1 MKAALVYG
9 IDDIRYEETEDIA
22 VKNSN
27 DVKVKVKACGICQ
40 SDVPRVLAGTARYF
54 PIILGHEFSGIV
66 EEVGEAVTNVKVGD
80 HVAGIPLVPCLECED
95 CKKGDYAL
103 CKHYSFIGS
112 RQSGAYAESVV
123 VPATNVI
130 PLDKNISFEA
140 GALTE
145 TSTVALHAFKLVKF
159 DKAKAKNVA
168 ILGFGTIGAFAVQWA
183 RILGAENIV
192 VFGRNEERLQF
203 SKELGAT
210 HTINTTHPEFIKEAM
225 ELTGGKGFDY
235 LFETAGTPDTI
246 KYCFK
251 LAANKAD
258 VCMIGTPQKDVTFS
272 WQEWELMNRKEFNLT
287 GSWMSYSA
295 PFPGA
300 EWTETVEAM
309 KNGSLIYDSRLL
321 YKKYDLSEAK
331 EAFACFKNEKVSGR
345 ILFTNEDVEK

>member
-9 IDDIRYEETEDIA
+9 IDDIRYEETEEVF
-22 VKNSN
+22 VKNSRE
-27 DVKVKVKACGICQ
+27 VKVRVKACGICQ

-66 EEVGEAVTNVKVGD
+66 EEVGDEVTNVKVGD
-80 HVAGIPLVPCLECED
+80 HVAGIPLVPCLEC
-95 CKKGDYAL
+95 
-103 CKHYSFIGS
+103 KHYSFVGS
-112 RQSGAYAESVV
+112 RQSGAFAETVV
-123 VPATNVI
+123 VPDTNLI
-130 PLDKNISFEA
+130 KLDDTVSFEA

-145 TSTVALHAFKLVKF
+145 TSTVALHAFKLVQF
-159 DKAKAKNVA
+159 DKTKAKNVA

-183 RILGAENIV
+183 RILGADNII

-210 HTINTTHPEFIKEAM
+210 HTVNTTNPDFIKEAM
-225 ELTGGKGFDY
+225 EITGGKGFDY

-251 LAANKAD
+251 LAANKAEI
-258 VCMIGTPQKDVTFS
+258 CMIGTPQKDVTFT

-295 PFPGA
+295 PFPGT

-309 KNGSLIYDSRLL
+309 KNGTLKYDSRLL
-321 YKKYDLSEAK
+321 YKKFPLSEAK
-331 EAFACFKNEKVSGR
+331 NAFGCFKNEKVSGR
-345 ILFTNEDVEK
+345 ILFVNE